1 MGRQQTVIQ
10 SSRGKKIFKERNLS
24 KFLGSHKAKIIKA
37 LAHDR
42 IILARGDLKIKLDR
56 NAFRLQMINSESK
69 ASDREQKP
77 HHSECSLGSAFFCIL
92 SSSPSEIPLPWK
104 QLKLRLQSTRILV
117 PCKTRVRDD
126 LKTISLYSNALSTCH
141 FR

>member
-1 MGRQQTVIQ
+1 MIQ
-10 SSRGKKIFKERNLS
+10 SSGGKKIFKERNLS

-56 NAFRLQMINSESK
+56 NAFRLQTINSESK

-77 HHSECSLGSAFFCIL
+77 HHSECSLGSPFITIRN
-92 SSSPSEIPLPWK
+92 PSTLEAIK
-104 QLKLRLQSTRILV
+104 VEVTEHSYFSTLQDKGQR
-117 PCKTRVRDD
+117 
-126 LKTISLYSNALSTCH
+126 
-141 FR
+141 